1 MRKQYHF
8 RRSGDD
14 TLIWDVDRLV
24 NLSSRLPRITIQ
36 VDSVRELDEVYW
48 SGAGRE
54 QMTCR
59 EVVGHARLMN
69 EADLCYPIILSE
81 DGRVMDGMHRVA
93 KASLEGRAEIQAVQF
108 EKDPEPDFKNLEP
121 SELAY

>member
-1 MRKQYHF
+1 VRKQYHF
-8 RRSGDD
+8 RRSGED

-24 NLSSRLPRITIQ
+24 KLSIGLPRITIQ
-36 VDSVRELDEVYW
+36 VDSVRELDEAYW
-48 SGAGRE
+48 SGAGQE
-54 QMTCR
+54 PMTCR

-69 EADLCYPIILSE
+69 EADFCHPIILSA

-93 KASLEGRAEIQAVQF
+93 KASLEGRAQIEAVQF
-108 EKDPEPDFKNLEP
+108 DEDPEPDFMNLEP